1 MNSKLNVKQ
10 WLVASVAVFVVL
22 SILEFLV
29 GRLVIGPWAAQ
40 LFPSDLQTED
50 AVMMRVWAYLGR
62 AVFSLMFVFVF
73 TRGYEGK
80 PGVGEGL
87 RYGLWIGLLIY
98 LPQFFMNMVIMH
110 RPADFLA
117 VRGLASLVEVVVSG
131 VIVAMIYKG
140 QQKATA

>member
-1 MNSKLNVKQ
+1 MHSKLNVTQ
-10 WLVASVAVFVVL
+10 WVVASVAVFVVL

-29 GRLVIGPWAAQ
+29 GRFMLGPWAVR
-40 LFPSDLQTED
+40 LFPTEPQPED
-50 AVMMRVWAYLGR
+50 MMTMRVWVYLGR
-62 AVFSLMFVFVF
+62 AIFSLIFVFVF

-98 LPQFFMNMVIMH
+98 LPQFFMNIVLTH

-117 VRGLASLVEVVVSG
+117 VRGLASLVEAVVSG
-131 VIVAMIYKG
+131 LIVGMIYKG
-140 QQKATA
+140 PQKAAT

>member
-1 MNSKLNVKQ
+1 MFSGILREIYSREIAPVQEVDNPKKNCKITYGFLNH
-10 WLVASVAVFVVL
+10 
-22 SILEFLV
+22 
-29 GRLVIGPWAAQ
+29 
-40 LFPSDLQTED
+40 
-50 AVMMRVWAYLGR
+50 
-62 AVFSLMFVFVF
+62 
-73 TRGYEGK
+73 
-80 PGVGEGL
+80 PGDSA
-87 RYGLWIGLLIY
+87 ITFY